1 MLLDVIFFVGLVVV
15 AMTGALSAGRERM
28 DIFGVIVIAFMTAL
42 GGGAARDIILGHY
55 PLSFVANPEYVLIV
69 VLSAVIT
76 VLLSPLIKH
85 FNQSFRT
92 IFLVLDGL
100 GLILFAIIGTQIALD
115 MGYGFTVAVISA
127 ILTGA
132 FGGVLRDILCNRI
145 PLIFQQEL
153 YAMVA
158 LLAAA
163 IYMGLLA
170 LGVSQNLVVMITLA
184 VGFIVRLLAI
194 YFKWGFP
201 VFDYQ
206 EPPQQD
212 INQKRLKRRKYKE
225 H

>member
-1 MLLDVIFFVGLVVV
+1 MLLDVIFFVGLVVI

-28 DIFGVIVIAFMTAL
+28 DIFGVIVISFMTAL
-42 GGGAARDIILGHY
+42 GGGAARDIVLGHY

-69 VLSAVIT
+69 IISAVVT
-76 VLLSPLIKH
+76 VLLAPLIKH

-115 MGYGFTVAVISA
+115 MGHGFTVAAISA

-158 LLAAA
+158 LLSSA
-163 IYMGLLA
+163 IYMGLLY
-170 LGVSQNLVVMITLA
+170 LGLSQNLVVMITLI
-184 VGFIVRLLAI
+184 VGFIVRLMAI

-206 EPPQQD
+206 EPPQQE
-212 INQKRLKRRKYKE
+212 ITAKWPKRRKYREK
-225 H
+225 

>member
-1 MLLDVIFFVGLVVV
+1 MLLDVIFFVGLVVI

-28 DIFGVIVIAFMTAL
+28 DIFGVIVISFMTAL
-42 GGGAARDIILGHY
+42 GGGAARDIVLGHY

-69 VLSAVIT
+69 IISAVVT
-76 VLLSPLIKH
+76 VLLAPLIKH

-115 MGYGFTVAVISA
+115 MGHGFTVAAISA

-158 LLAAA
+158 LLSAA
-163 IYMGLLA
+163 IYVGLLHW
-170 LGVSQNLVVMITLA
+170 GVSQNLVVMITLI

-206 EPPQQD
+206 DPPQQE
-212 INQKRLKRRKYKE
+212 ITQKLPKRRKYREK
-225 H
+225 

>member
-1 MLLDVIFFVGLVVV
+1 MLLDVIFFVGLVVI

-28 DIFGVIVIAFMTAL
+28 DIFGVIVISFMTAL
-42 GGGAARDIILGHY
+42 GGGAARDIALGHY

-69 VLSAVIT
+69 IISAVVT
-76 VLLSPLIKH
+76 VLLAPLIKH

-115 MGYGFTVAVISA
+115 MGHGFTVAAISA

-158 LLAAA
+158 LLSAA
-163 IYMGLLA
+163 IYVGLLHW
-170 LGVSQNLVVMITLA
+170 GVSQNLVVMITLI

-206 EPPQQD
+206 DPSQQE
-212 INQKRLKRRKYKE
+212 ITQKLPKRRKYREK
-225 H
+225 

>member
-69 VLSAVIT
+69 VISAVIT

-170 LGVSQNLVVMITLA
+170 LGVSQNLAVMITLA